1 MDLRTSIALKRIN
14 LHGQVKKYLTI
25 LCYICIVAGIFIYVF
40 YGLNK
45 KNQSY
50 KLVSDYQKN
59 PEKFQVEKI
68 MINPRIKFQYND
80 NQVYEIKAKRAVH
93 KDEQEVTLFDVYA
106 NGAMG
111 SITAGELKINE
122 EGDHLVFTQN
132 PVLILNKGD
141 AHE

>member
-1 MDLRTSIALKRIN
+1 MDLRTTTALKRIN

-111 SITAGELKINE
+111 NITAGELKINE